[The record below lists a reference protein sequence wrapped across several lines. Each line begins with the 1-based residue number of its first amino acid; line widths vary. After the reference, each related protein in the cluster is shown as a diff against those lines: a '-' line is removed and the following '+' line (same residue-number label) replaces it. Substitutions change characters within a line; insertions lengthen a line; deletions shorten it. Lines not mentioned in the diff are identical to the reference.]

1 MHNTSFD
8 ILPYRPDM
16 AGEWNRLV
24 AEAANATFL
33 FDRNYMDYHA
43 DRFADASLVAC
54 RKGRPVALLPANR
67 RDDELHSHQGLTYGG
82 WIVPRRHFDA
92 ADYLLLWDSWLAYCR
107 RTGYKAIYY
116 KPLPPIYH
124 QLPWQADEYALFRCG
139 AQRVEVN
146 LSSTIR
152 LDSNPG
158 FNTLMRRQ
166 LRKALSAG
174 FKVSETTDTEAFS
187 RMLSACLSERHGA
200 VPVHSAAELQLLRSR
215 FPDRIRFFCV
225 EAEGAMQAGV
235 CVYDTGLV
243 AHAQYIAS
251 TPFGREQHLLP
262 LIFDS
267 LIQRVYA
274 SRRYF
279 DFGIS
284 CEDHGRVLNAG
295 LLRQK
300 TALGGTPTV
309 YSRYRLPL

>member
-1 MHNTSFD
+1 MHDTSFD

-16 AGEWNRLV
+16 AGDWNRLV

-67 RDDELHSHQGLTYGG
+67 SDDELHSHQGLTYGG

-92 ADYLLLWDSWLAYCR
+92 VDYLLLWDSWLEYSRDA
-107 RTGYKAIYY
+107 GYKAIYY
-116 KPLPPIYH
+116 KPVPPIYH
-124 QLPWQADEYALFRCG
+124 QLPWQADEYALFRFG

-225 EAEGAMQAGV
+225 EAESAMQAGV

-251 TPFGREQHLLP
+251 TSFGREHHLLP

-300 TALGGTPTV
+300 TALGGAPTV
-309 YSRYRLPL
+309 YARYRISL

>member
-1 MHNTSFD
+1 
-8 ILPYRPDM
+8 M
-16 AGEWNRLV
+16 AGEWNCLV

-92 ADYLLLWDSWLAYCR
+92 ADYLSLWDSWLAYCR
-107 RTGYKAIYY
+107 RAGYKAIYY

-225 EAEGAMQAGV
+225 EADGAMQAGV

-251 TPFGREQHLLP
+251 TSFGREHHLLP

-300 TALGGTPTV
+300 TALGGSPTV
-309 YSRYRLPL
+309 YTRYRISL